1 MPTPSGYVLVSDAF
15 AKRMANAIMD
25 KTRLSSSITGEA
37 FPSALSTIVTTKDF
51 FNENVIEIT
60 DEINYSYTI
69 KGDTNVLDFISRDT
83 LQPFAF
89 QWIYNLVSSFDT
101 NYQWSRYT
109 VATGPYSEFYS
120 AMYYSISGL
129 SNLKE
134 INVDSFK
141 IIHRD
146 GDEWG
151 YDTSYYGYI
160 AQSEYTE
167 LLPNLHR
174 INDSHDYNTRKG
186 SMYED
191 VWDGEYMLFDNVLG
205 IYPYNTNDYYLSIPN
220 CSYIGSGAFAA
231 MDMRNCAQS
240 ILTTYS
246 SYSTVIN
253 DVLFTKAVLPSELD
267 LTGYTRIGSGAFAG
281 CFSDYADFTSIT
293 SPNISYIGGYAF
305 WQCSMLSYISPMPNC
320 SYIGK
325 AAFFS
330 CTNLSS
336 ISIPNCSYIGEYTF
350 YGCTN
355 LSSISIPNC
364 SYIDGNAFANCFPD
378 TGSEPATFVLSI
390 PNCSYIGDD
399 AFAYCHLLYS
409 IYAPNCTYLG
419 RGAFNDCYNLT
430 IDLDFNNNTSI
441 SYLGDYCT
449 GSITIYGEETELYSN
464 NLIVPDQLNC
474 SMLTYIGDY
483 AFGYCHNLSY
493 ISLPNCSYIG
503 SYAFNNCSNLLSIS
517 IPNCSFIGSSAFM
530 SCSSLSY
537 ISIPNCS
544 YIDDEAFANCSNL
557 SSISIP
563 NCSYIGNYAFYNCTS
578 LTNSNIQD
586 ILNTYKSYSTVLNNG
601 VFKGCTGISS
611 LDLTG
616 YTSIGSAFDYCY
628 SLSSISMPN
637 CSYIGDYA
645 FNNCTNLS
653 SISIPNCSYIA
664 SYAFSNCSKLT
675 SISIP
680 NCSYI
685 GGAVF
690 NGCYSL
696 ASIYVLSTSIPTLN
710 NSAAFYYTPISN
722 STYLGYFGSIYVLSS
737 LVDSFKTATN
747 WSYYSSRIVAYTGT

>member
-89 QWIYNLVSSFDT
+89 QWIYDLTFKFDT

-109 VATGPYSEFYS
+109 VNTGPYSEFYS

-141 IIHRD
+141 IIHTEYD
-146 GDEWG
+146 YEGD
-151 YDTSYYGYI
+151 YTYKYYGYI

-174 INDSHDYNTRKG
+174 INDSYDYNNRKD

-191 VWDGEYMLFDNVLG
+191 VWDGEYGLFDNILG
-205 IYPYNTNDYYLSIPN
+205 IYPYGIDYHLSIPN

-231 MDMRNCAQS
+231 MNMSDCAQS
-240 ILTTYS
+240 ILTAYS

-253 DVLFTKAVLPSELD
+253 DILFTKAVLPSELD
-267 LTGYTRIGSGAFAG
+267 LTGYTKIGSGAFAG
-281 CFSDYADFTSIT
+281 CFSDVADYASIT
-293 SPNISYIGGYAF
+293 SPNISYIGNHAF
-305 WQCSMLSYISPMPNC
+305 WQCNMLSYISPMPNC

-325 AAFFS
+325 GAFFN
-330 CTNLSS
+330 CINLFS
-336 ISIPNCSYIGEYTF
+336 ISIPNVEYIGDY
-350 YGCTN
+350 
-355 LSSISIPNC
+355 
-364 SYIDGNAFANCFPD
+364 AFNYCFGEN
-378 TGSEPATFVLSI
+378 GSEPTTIVLSI
-390 PNCSYIGDD
+390 PNCSYIGDS
-399 AFAYCHLLYS
+399 AFNNGIRLSY

-419 RGAFNDCYNLT
+419 SYAFANCYNLT

-449 GSITIYGEETELYSN
+449 GSITIYGEEATFYSN
-464 NLIVPDQLNC
+464 NLIVPNQVNC
-474 SMLTYIGDY
+474 GMLTYIGSN
-483 AFGYCHNLSY
+483 AFLYCHNLSSISLPNVEY
-493 ISLPNCSYIG
+493 IGESAFAYCSNLSSISIPNCGYIGGGAFAYCSNLSYISLPNVEYIGESAFAYCSSLTNSCVQEILDNYKSYSTVLNGGVFKNCISITSLDLTGYTSINSAFYSCYNLSYVSLPNCSYIGYYAFGFCSSLYSISLPNCSYIG
-503 SYAFNNCSNLLSIS
+503 SNAFW
-517 IPNCSFIGSSAFM
+517 

-544 YIDDEAFANCSNL
+544 YISGFAFQYCSNL
-557 SSISIP
+557 SYISLP
-563 NCSYIGNYAFYNCTS
+563 NCSYIGNNAFYSCT
-578 LTNSNIQD
+578 
-586 ILNTYKSYSTVLNNG
+586 
-601 VFKGCTGISS
+601 
-611 LDLTG
+611 
-616 YTSIGSAFDYCY
+616 
-628 SLSSISMPN
+628 
-637 CSYIGDYA
+637 
-645 FNNCTNLS
+645 
-653 SISIPNCSYIA
+653 
-664 SYAFSNCSKLT
+664 KLE
-675 SISIP
+675 
-680 NCSYI
+680 
-685 GGAVF
+685 
-690 NGCYSL
+690 
-696 ASIYVLSTSIPTLN
+696 SIYVLSTSIPILYN
-710 NSAAFYYTPISN
+710 INAFISTPLSQ
-722 STYLGYFGSIYVLSS
+722 SSYLGYFGSIYVLSS

-747 WSYYSSRIVAYTGT
+747 WSYYSSRIVAYTN